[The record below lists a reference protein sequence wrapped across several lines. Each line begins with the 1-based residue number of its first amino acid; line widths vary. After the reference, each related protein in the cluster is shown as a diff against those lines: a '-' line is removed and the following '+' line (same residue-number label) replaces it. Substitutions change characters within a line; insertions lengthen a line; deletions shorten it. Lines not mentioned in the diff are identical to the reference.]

1 MGIKHKFEELSL
13 DQKKQSENFQKL
25 LSESFQVC
33 PVLAFKF
40 FNGAWEIQV
49 LGHGT
54 YLLHGSL

>member
-13 DQKKQSENFQKL
+13 DQKKQSENFQKV

-49 LGHGT
+49 GHGT
-54 YLLHGSL
+54 YLLHGSF